1 MTSSGLNVHEAGDG
15 PALLLLHAFPCDG
28 SMWAPQ
34 MEAAARSGWRV
45 LAPDLPGFGVSPLPD
60 AAPDLDVVVDAILD
74 VLDERDIDRAVVAGS
89 SMGGYL
95 AMGLLRHRPSLV
107 GALVLCGTKANA
119 DGEGARAN
127 REVLAQRVLADPG
140 ETAAILQTSV
150 LPNLLGAT
158 SHRDRPS
165 AVGLVRRWI
174 AVADADTV
182 AWYQRAMARRPDSLS
197 DLADADV
204 PTLVVWGEEDAMSGR
219 AEQDAMVTAA
229 ADSRLQVVAGAGH
242 LVTLEE
248 PEVVNDALLSFLETI
263 AGPRHA

>member
-1 MTSSGLNVHEAGDG
+1 MTSSGLYVHEAGDG
-15 PALLLLHAFPCDG
+15 PALLLLHAFPCNG
-28 SMWAPQ
+28 GMWVPQ

-45 LAPDLPGFGVSPLPD
+45 LAPDLPGFGASPLPD
-60 AAPDLDVVVDAILD
+60 ADPDLDVVVDGILD
-74 VLDERDIDRAVVAGS
+74 VLAERDIDRAVVGGS

-95 AMGLLRHRPSLV
+95 AMGLLRRKPSLV

-119 DGEGARAN
+119 DGEQAKAN
-127 REVLAQRVLADPG
+127 RETLATRVLAAPDQ
-140 ETAAILQTSV
+140 TASILQGSV

-165 AVGLVRRWI
+165 AVGQVRRWI
-174 AVADADTV
+174 GDADAATV

-197 DLADADV
+197 DLADADI

-219 AEQDAMVTAA
+219 GEQDAMVSAA
-229 ADSRLQVVAGAGH
+229 SDARLQVVSGAGH
-242 LVTLEE
+242 LVTIEE